1 METSETSIA
10 VDLIFPNPNQPRK
23 LFDQDKLEELAGSI
37 KAYGVLEPI
46 VVTPRMR
53 WLEDEGIEVPA
64 YMIVGGERRWRASL
78 IAGLTEMPVR
88 VIEADDTLVEE
99 LALLENIQREDLNV
113 IEQALAFQSLL
124 DRGWTKEK
132 LAEKM
137 GFKQTWRIDERL
149 ALLNLTV
156 EIRTLVISG
165 EVRASEAFHIA
176 RVPQGQ
182 QHIVL
187 KAIKDGRVNTW
198 AKVTRF
204 VDGLLASQD
213 TLFELQTINEEEA
226 NTIHHFEH
234 SLGSIRRFL
243 EAVTSE
249 QRVDHLKK
257 VSFHSTITTDEID
270 AVIAALQKVRLKV
283 LEGKGVKDAKEAV

>member
-10 VDLIFPNPNQPRK
+10 IDLIFPNPNQPRK

-46 VVTPRMR
+46 VVTRRPRLDADAHLR
-53 WLEDEGIEVPA
+53 FG
-64 YMIVGGERRWRASL
+64 YMIVGGERRWRASQ

-88 VIEADDTLVEE
+88 VIDADDALVEE

-137 GFKQTWRIDERL
+137 GFKQSWRIDERL
-149 ALLNLTV
+149 ALLNLTG

-165 EVRASEAFHIA
+165 EVRASEAYHVS
-176 RVPQGQ
+176 RVPQAQ

-187 KAIKDGRVNTW
+187 KAIKDGKVNTW

-204 VDGLLASQD
+204 VDGLLASQE
-213 TLFELQTINEEEA
+213 TLFELQTANEAEIA
-226 NTIHHFEH
+226 TIRDFER
-234 SLGSIRRFL
+234 SLLGISHYL

-249 QRVDHLKK
+249 HRLDHLRK
-257 VSFHSTITTDEID
+257 VSFHSSITCDQID
-270 AVIAALQKVRLKV
+270 VVIAALQKVRLKL
-283 LEGKGVKDAKEAV
+283 LEGQGVKDAKEAV

>member
-1 METSETSIA
+1 
-10 VDLIFPNPNQPRK
+10 
-23 LFDQDKLEELAGSI
+23 
-37 KAYGVLEPI
+37 
-46 VVTPRMR
+46 
-53 WLEDEGIEVPA
+53 
-64 YMIVGGERRWRASL
+64 
-78 IAGLTEMPVR
+78 MPVR
-88 VIEADDTLVEE
+88 VMEADDALVEE
-99 LALLENIQREDLNV
+99 LALLENVQREDLNV
-113 IEQALAFQSLL
+113 IEQALGYQSLL

-132 LAEKM
+132 LAERM

-149 ALLNLTV
+149 ALLNLTD
-156 EIRTLVISG
+156 EIRALVISG

-176 RVPQGQ
+176 RVPEGQ

-187 KAIKDGRVNTW
+187 KAIKDGTVNTW

-204 VDGLLASQD
+204 VDGMLASQD
-213 TLFELQTINEEEA
+213 ALFELQTASEEEMA
-226 NTIHHFEH
+226 TIRHFEH

-257 VSFHSTITTDEID
+257 VPFHSTITTDEID

-283 LEGKGVKDAKEAV
+283 LQGKGVKDAKEAV